1 MSFLKEFSYSEVG
14 QRKILHYNAFVTSFI
29 VGCILTDLTLFLQ
42 YHFFY
47 LPVIT
52 VLIICAIGGFFF
64 GNLTGR
70 LLFKWIHDFR
80 PLYIAAECIFVAIGI
95 AYSARIFLSNE
106 QGEYLLSFFFINQ
119 YIYIIFLVTTSFVIG
134 VKYNYFMKVSCGD
147 FIDDSQGLVGI
158 VSLSLVGFPLGA
170 AAAGITL
177 RVPALQYAYILYPLL
192 LIPSVFLINLNYN
205 PQPQFAKEFEREVE
219 ADRKKSNYR
228 DTLIFTYLN
237 FCLIILYHFMGLL
250 TFLKFYGNLSIH
262 SILFHSFSFLFLA
275 AGITLAGRLKKGAW
289 YIYGEI
295 LFPVFF
301 LLFTFVLYSL
311 RNLLPM
317 YAGLVFFIPVSLVI
331 GSILRKTIDNVIT
344 GYKHTVRFRILEFS
358 FFILPVPILLTLQL
372 IEFTN
377 LWYFIVVYILTLISI
392 LVPGFHLL
400 SRGKEGYKKL
410 IYLIFLLV
418 LIPLLIFLHAFFG
431 IPMNSRIYISSVENY
446 DILKQVNYADL
457 FIKQRS
463 IVTMFKEPVF
473 KVSDSIIRNL
483 KRVAVPLSLYVD
495 DGTKVLFI
503 DGNQRFFQN
512 PMIGIYKNVLCLDML
527 SDENVDFNKLPLTGR
542 QTYVTENEDLLI
554 FLRGTINSG
563 NRYHAIIDMPN
574 LLDQKKNDFRF
585 SEEYYRIIKKGIEP
599 GGIFGQV
606 YSLQDCRDDF
616 FAQSVRSLKKAFK
629 SHVVYL
635 FSDQCLIL
643 SSDDEKAFSLR
654 QQRLSNV
661 GNLFQEGSDIRTV
674 FLNDIHV
681 LSHLVFTRI
690 DDLEPYCTNRKV
702 PRYYLFSQ
710 ATTPP
715 LKNKVF
721 LDTIERNNMALQC
734 IDQGPEQ
741 AGFRAAV
748 ANSITV
754 NNTAVDFLKRLEYAE
769 SIDDYEN
776 ETKYLFE
783 LQKYMAYRVELRD
796 YVSQIFSY
804 KEKYYYNTALRF
816 EKEKKWENAKKL
828 YNVVLSINSNN
839 FDANYRLGLLYVT
852 LQDIDNSF
860 KYFNSALRIKAEHPK
875 VLYQIGVLYFL
886 SNKTNEAIDYFNKSI
901 ARNEVNPSLYKYLG
915 MCHEKNGNDAMA
927 EEYYSKAIVQDP
939 NDTETKTRLD
949 EIRKKRDIIQ
959 KQWDSNEQ
967 KSDIESEQGVVIPL
981 PINKSAYD
989 IRIKD
994 NDNSLPV
1001 NNPPESID
1009 SSGGS
1014 K

>member
-1 MSFLKEFSYSEVG
+1 MSFLKEFSYSEIG
-14 QRKILHYNAFVTSFI
+14 QRKILHYNVFLTSLI

-52 VLIICAIGGFFF
+52 TLIMCATGGFFF

-70 LLFKWIHDFR
+70 LLYKKIRNSR
-80 PLYIAAECIFVAIGI
+80 PLYMASDIIFIVISC
-95 AYSARIFLSNE
+95 AYSSRFFLPAD

-119 YIYIIFLVTTSFVIG
+119 YIYIIFLVIISLIIG
-134 VKYNYFMKVSCGD
+134 VKYNYFLKVSCGD
-147 FIDDSQGLVGI
+147 FIDDSQGLVGL
-158 VSLSLVGFPLGA
+158 VALSLIGFPIGA
-170 AAAGITL
+170 AAAAITI
-177 RVPALQYAYILYPLL
+177 RIPALQYLYIMYPLMAL
-192 LIPSVFLINLNYN
+192 PSVFLINLNYN

-219 ADRKKSNYR
+219 ADRKKSSYR

-237 FCLIILYHFMGLL
+237 FGLIILYYFLGLL
-250 TFLKFYGNLSIH
+250 TFLKFYGDLSIH

-275 AGITLAGRLKKGAW
+275 AGIAAAGRLKKGAW

-301 LLFTFVLYSL
+301 LLFTFVLYYL
-311 RNLLPM
+311 RDLLPM
-317 YAGLVFFIPVSLVI
+317 YTGLFFFIPVSLVI
-331 GSILRKTIDNVIT
+331 GFILRKTIDNVIT
-344 GYKHTVRFRILEFS
+344 GYNHTVRFRILEFS

-377 LWYFIVVYILTLISI
+377 LWYFIVVYLLTLVSI
-392 LVPGFHLL
+392 LVPGLHLL

-410 IYLIFLLV
+410 IYLIFLLA
-418 LIPLLIFLHAFFG
+418 LIPLLIFLHAYFG
-431 IPMNSRIYISSVENY
+431 IPMNSRIYISRVENF
-446 DILKQVNYADL
+446 DILKQVNYSDL

-463 IVTMFKEPVF
+463 TVMMFKEPVF

-483 KRVAVPLSLYVD
+483 KRVVVPLYLYVD
-495 DGTKVLFI
+495 EDDQVLYI

-512 PMIGIYKNVLCLDML
+512 PMIGIYKNVLCLDLL
-527 SDENVDFNKLPLTGR
+527 SDGNVDFNKLPLTGR
-542 QTYVTENEDLLI
+542 QAYITENEDLLI
-554 FLRGTINSG
+554 FMRDAINSG
-563 NRYHAIIDMPN
+563 KRFHAIIDMPN
-574 LLDQKKNDFRF
+574 LLDQKKNYFRF
-585 SEEYYRIIKKGIEP
+585 TKEYYRIMKKGIEP

-606 YSLQDCRDDF
+606 YSLQDCRAGF
-616 FAQSVRSLKKAFK
+616 FAQSVVDLKKTFK
-629 SHVVYL
+629 THVVYL

-643 SSDDEKAFSLR
+643 SSDNEKAFSL
-654 QQRLSNV
+654 QQRNLSHIA
-661 GNLFQEGSDIRTV
+661 GLFTEGAEIKSI
-674 FLNDIHV
+674 FLNEIHV
-681 LSHLVFTRI
+681 LSHLVFTDI
-690 DDLEPYCTNRKV
+690 DDLTPYITEREV

-710 ATTPP
+710 SKVPP
-715 LKNKVF
+715 LRKEM
-721 LDTIERNNMALQC
+721 LTDTIERNDTALRC
-734 IDQGPEQ
+734 IDQVPEQ
-741 AGFRAAV
+741 GGFRNSV
-748 ANSITV
+748 TNLITANKTG
-754 NNTAVDFLKRLEYAE
+754 VDLLKRLEYAE
-769 SIDDYEN
+769 SVDDYEN

-783 LQKYMAYRVELRD
+783 LQKYMAYRIELRD

-804 KEKYYYNTALRF
+804 KERYYYNTALRF

-860 KYFNSALRIKAEHPK
+860 KYFNSALKIKAEHPK

-901 ARNEVNPSLYKYLG
+901 AKNEVNPSLFKYLG
-915 MCHEKNGNDAMA
+915 MCHEKNGNETMA
-927 EEYYSKAIVQDP
+927 EEYYNKAMVQDP

-949 EIRKKRDIIQ
+949 TIRKKKDAEQ
-959 KQWDSNEQ
+959 KHWDTSEQ
-967 KSDIESEQGVVIPL
+967 KSDIESEQGVEIPL

-1001 NNPPESID
+1001 NNPPESND
-1009 SSGGS
+1009 SSGGGR
-1014 K
+1014 